1 MTDCDVALRALVQC
15 TDSIVE
21 STIDPVDLARKLSSE
36 LVISEDVYKR
46 VKDKTCRDTDKERR
60 DIILDEIKDRVKRDA
75 SILTKFVDILK
86 VKFNRN
92 DLADEIMSK
101 LK

>member
-1 MTDCDVALRALVQC
+1 MALRALIQC

-21 STIDPVDLARKLSSE
+21 STIDPIDLARKLSSE

-46 VKDKTCRDTDKERR
+46 VKDKSCRDTDKERR
-60 DIILDEIKDRVKRDA
+60 DIILDEIKDCVKHDPG
-75 SILTKFVDILK
+75 ILTKFVDILR
-86 VKFNRN
+86 VKFKRN

-101 LK
+101 WK